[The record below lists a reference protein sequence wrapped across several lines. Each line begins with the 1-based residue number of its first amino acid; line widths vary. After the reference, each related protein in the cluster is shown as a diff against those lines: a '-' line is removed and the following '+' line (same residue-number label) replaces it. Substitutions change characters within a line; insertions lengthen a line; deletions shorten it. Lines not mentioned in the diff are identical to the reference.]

1 MTKKILVIEDERNIA
16 QLLEIFLTGEGYQVS
31 VALDGLEGV
40 KLTKQSKPDLVI
52 LDIQLPHLDGW
63 GALELLKTSSDT
75 RNIPVL
81 MCTRKNLIGDVDRA
95 MSGGAVGYITKP
107 FELERV
113 LKKITQIIGI
123 P

>member
-1 MTKKILVIEDERNIA
+1 
-16 QLLEIFLTGEGYQVS
+16 
-31 VALDGLEGV
+31 
-40 KLTKQSKPDLVI
+40 
-52 LDIQLPHLDGW
+52 
-63 GALELLKTSSDT
+63 
-75 RNIPVL
+75 
-81 MCTRKNLIGDVDRA
+81 VDRA